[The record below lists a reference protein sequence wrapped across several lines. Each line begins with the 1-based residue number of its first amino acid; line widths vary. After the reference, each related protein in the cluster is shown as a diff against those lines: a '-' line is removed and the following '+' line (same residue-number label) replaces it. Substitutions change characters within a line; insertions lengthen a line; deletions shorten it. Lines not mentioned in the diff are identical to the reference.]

1 MRHTSLLLTTLLA
14 LGCSVTQSEDLE
26 TSGMAASI
34 TVSADG
40 SGVSLVSARL
50 STDANA
56 LNSIQL
62 DSGDIFLASAGSQSQ
77 DMSMLDVLDEITYH
91 ASFSGQ
97 DGAGTMYNVAL
108 NRRSG
113 FMSAPSSTV
122 TMPAPYTITAP
133 TASATF
139 SRASD
144 DITVTYS
151 SSGSGDPVTWNIS
164 STSCSSSPSGSV
176 ANDSGSLTI
185 TKGSLVTTDAQEKN
199 VTCQVTITL
208 QRTRTGTIDSH
219 YGYGGT
225 INAAQQRSVTF
236 TSTP

>member
-1 MRHTSLLLTTLLA
+1 MRHSSLLLTALFA

-26 TSGMAASI
+26 TSGMGASI

-40 SGVSLVSARL
+40 SGVSSVSARL

-62 DSGDIFLASAGSQSQ
+62 DSGDIFLATAGTQSE
-77 DMSMLDVLDEITYH
+77 DMSMLDVLDDISYQ

-97 DGAGTMYNVAL
+97 DSAGTTYNVAL

-113 FMSAPSSTV
+113 FVSAPSSTV
-122 TMPAPYTITAP
+122 TMPAPYNITTP
-133 TASATF
+133 TSSATF
-139 SRASD
+139 SRQSD
-144 DITVTYS
+144 DVTVTYD
-151 SSGSGDPVTWNIS
+151 SSGTGDPVTWNIS
-164 STSCSSSPSGSV
+164 STTCSSSPSGSV
-176 ANDSGSLTI
+176 ANDSGSFTI
-185 TKGSLVTTDAQEKN
+185 AKGSLVTTDAQEKN
-199 VTCQVTITL
+199 LTCQVTITL

-225 INAAQQRSVTF
+225 INATQERSVTF